1 MYNQYIILK
10 IILFK
15 FNEKRIYKLNYFYYF
30 VFIIIFTIL
39 NLLFFKSASYVTI
52 VMYSIKII
60 NIKSQIISYFIQFVI
75 YNNFI

>member
-39 NLLFFKSASYVTI
+39 NLLFFKSASYITI